1 MRLGNF
7 LSLAVVPMLVWA
19 CSENSPVNFGPN
31 PQSEEPEEN
40 PTDSIPPNTPD
51 SLLKPITRDFSM
63 VWSAGDGS
71 VENPYQIATEQDL
84 KNLAFYVNDSSM
96 NFKDKYFKQ
105 TADIVLSD
113 AWKPIG
119 VFGSNPNGLGNRPF
133 SGKYDGALHTISN
146 LNITDTASYS
156 GLFGLV
162 RGATISNLVIAGA
175 KMNVGSYAGALAGM
189 ADSTVIESCGAQDV
203 EITGRDRV
211 AGIVGE
217 GSHVSMKTVLVS
229 GSITGE
235 NSVAGVI
242 GRLQDGAL
250 DDVVNKASVKGKS
263 TVGGIAGSFA
273 TSSKSDGTI
282 AEGEGFVQKAFN
294 YSSVTGTTGVGGL
307 FATLSNTKLEK
318 SGNHGDVT
326 ADASSEER
334 AMGSVGGAV
343 AVLSTKS
350 SMDQVY
356 NLGKVTSQ
364 KLPTAGG
371 VIGNAKTN
379 VVATNL
385 FNHGEVAGVATYMGG
400 IVGSIESEAKL
411 ESSYNKGVVP
421 NENYAGTLAGKG
433 VSTIILTNV
442 FFDKDIGGDC
452 KVFGGDAPFGIDV
465 PSGTSS
471 ADMKS
476 AAFITQLG
484 SAEGVWT
491 IDATKYDGYPYFAWI
506 P

>member
-1 MRLGNF
+1 MQFAKILSVATLPMF
-7 LSLAVVPMLVWA
+7 LFA
-19 CSENSPVNFGPN
+19 CSDSNPSSVPVSSS
-31 PQSEEPEEN
+31 SETPEEQ
-40 PTDSIPPNTPD
+40 PKEEIPENTPD
-51 SLLKPITRDFSM
+51 SLLKPITRDFST

-96 NFKDKYFKQ
+96 NFRDKYFKQ

-119 VFGSNPNGLGNRPF
+119 IFGSNPNGLGNRPF
-133 SGKYDGALHTISN
+133 SGKYDGGLHTISN
-146 LNITDTASYS
+146 LTISDTVSYS

-162 RGATISNLVIAGA
+162 RGATISNLVVVGA
-175 KMNVGSYAGALAGM
+175 TMNVGSYAGALVGM

-203 EITGRDRV
+203 SITGRDRV
-211 AGIVGE
+211 AGVVGE
-217 GSHVSMKTVLVS
+217 GAHVSLKAVMVS
-229 GSITGE
+229 GSVTGE
-235 NSVAGVI
+235 NSVGGII
-242 GRLQDGAL
+242 GRLQDGSM
-250 DDVVNKASVKGKS
+250 DDLSNNASVKGKS

-282 AEGEGFVQKAFN
+282 AEGEGFAQKVFN

-318 SGNHGDVT
+318 GGNHGDVT
-326 ADASSEER
+326 ADASGEER

-356 NLGKVTSQ
+356 NLGKVTVQ

-385 FNHGEVAGVATYMGG
+385 FNSGEVAGVATYLGG

-411 ESSYNKGVVP
+411 ESSYNKGVIP
-421 NENYAGTLAGKG
+421 NENYAGTIAGKG
-433 VSTIILTNV
+433 VSTIVLNNV
-442 FFDKDIGGDC
+442 YFDKDIGGEC
-452 KVFGGDAPFGIDV
+452 KVFGGDAPFDIDI
-465 PSGTSS
+465 PSGTAS

-491 IDATKYDGYPYFAWI
+491 IDATKNDGYPVFAWFK
-506 P
+506 